1 MNIFGLSITLI
12 LFFIFSRLKLKTPI
26 IISVG
31 LCVIFILKFFKI
43 DYKIYYESAS
53 MLSFLIAPATIAL
66 AYPLYKNSYVL
77 VKNKRIIYFT
87 FLMAT
92 LIAIFLTY
100 FSSKA
105 LNADYEVIMS
115 LLPKSTTMPIALEIS
130 KAMKGYEELTACT
143 VALTGVFGGV
153 FGHRILKFFKV
164 KSDIAIGLAL
174 GSASHVIGTAACA
187 QRKNAKQTASATA
200 ALVIVGLLSV
210 FIIPLFKKYY

>member
-1 MNIFGLSITLI
+1 MNFFGLSITLV
-12 LFFIFSRLKLKTPI
+12 LFFIFSRLKLKMPI
-26 IISVG
+26 ITSVG

-43 DYKIYYESAS
+43 DYEIYYQSAS
-53 MLSFLIAPATIAL
+53 LLSFLIAPATIAL
-66 AYPLYKNSYVL
+66 AYPLYKNSYIL
-77 VKNKRIIYFT
+77 IKNKRIIYFT

-92 LIAIFLTY
+92 LIAIISTY
-100 FSSKA
+100 FCSKV
-105 LNADYEVIMS
+105 LSADHEIIMS

-130 KAMKGYEELTACT
+130 KAMQGYEEITACV

-153 FGHRILKFFKV
+153 FGHKILNFFKV

-187 QRKNAKQTASATA
+187 QRKNEKQTASATA